1 MENTA
6 KSESLFRRADSLFPG
21 GVNSPVRY
29 FDPHPLFIAG
39 ASGQRVR
46 DVDGNTYTDY
56 VLGYGPMILG
66 YGDPDVLARVQEGLR
81 EGWFPGAPNAE
92 EVSLGEMIRES
103 SPWVEKMRFVNSG
116 TEATMHA
123 IRLARAYTGRK
134 VIVKMEGGFHGAHD
148 YSLIRSGSGSLTF
161 GTPSTP
167 GVPEEVSATVAVA
180 SYNDIASVEA
190 IFDRLGSEIAAVITE
205 PVFGNVGLIPPEPG
219 FLEYLRKVTS
229 EHGSLLI
236 FDEVITGYRVEFS
249 AYQNVIG
256 IRPDLTTM
264 GKIIGGGA
272 PIGLFGGRKEVM
284 ERVTPSGPVYQSGTF
299 SANRISMLF
308 GLATME
314 KLANSDY
321 GTLNR
326 LVKDMAVAIREEI
339 EGSGKVA
346 TVNQV
351 GPMFQI
357 FFGKES
363 VKNYRD
369 AMSADRGTYMRFF
382 RHMLVKG
389 IYVPPSQFETC
400 FVSFAH
406 TIEDTEKFV
415 QGFREFIRE

>member
-1 MENTA
+1 
-6 KSESLFRRADSLFPG
+6 
-21 GVNSPVRY
+21 
-29 FDPHPLFIAG
+29 
-39 ASGQRVR
+39 
-46 DVDGNTYTDY
+46 
-56 VLGYGPMILG
+56 MILG

-81 EGWFPGAPNAE
+81 EGWFPPGAPPNAE

-161 GTPSTP
+161 GTPSTPP

-389 IYVPPSQFETC
+389 GIYVPPSQFETC